1 MIKIIFV
8 SEEDTCL
15 GPLAEHIM
23 KATLPLQN
31 DYEVL
36 SRGRV
41 VLFPEPYNLQ
51 VQKILIRHG
60 MKMDEEEN
68 EAVSVPFSIDEV
80 DENTIILTMSMQQK
94 INLLEDYGNIWQ
106 IYSLAEFAGESED
119 VPDPYGGTEE
129 DYEKCFLEL
138 ERLIKLIIQKLSA
151 AQSLA
156 GQAVP
161 EP

>member
-1 MIKIIFV
+1 MIRIIFV
-8 SEEDTCL
+8 SEEDTYL

-31 DYEVL
+31 DYEVF

-51 VQKILIRHG
+51 VQKSLIRHG
-60 MKMDEEEN
+60 MKMDEES
-68 EAVSVPFSIDEV
+68 EAVSIPFSIDEV
-80 DENTIILTMSMQQK
+80 DEDTLIFTMTMQQK
-94 INLLEDYGNIWQ
+94 INLLEDYGYNWKIF
-106 IYSLAEFAGESED
+106 SLAEFAGESED

-138 ERLIKLIIQKLSA
+138 ERLVKLVIQKLRVS
-151 AQSLA
+151 QE
-156 GQAVP
+156 GT
-161 EP
+161 

>member
-8 SEEDTCL
+8 SEEDTLL

-80 DENTIILTMSMQQK
+80 NENTIILTMSMQQK
-94 INLLEDYGNIWQ
+94 INLLEDYGNLWQ

-138 ERLIKLIIQKLSA
+138 ERLIKLIIQKLST
-151 AQSLA
+151 AQSYT
-156 GQAVP
+156 
-161 EP
+161 E